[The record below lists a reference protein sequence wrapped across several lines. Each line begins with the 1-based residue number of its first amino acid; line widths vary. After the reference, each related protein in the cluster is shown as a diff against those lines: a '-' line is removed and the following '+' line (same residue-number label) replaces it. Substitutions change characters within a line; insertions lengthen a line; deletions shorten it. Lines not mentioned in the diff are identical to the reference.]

1 MLNSS
6 VAPASSSKNNLPE
19 EAKVLE
25 NIKVEEQKSTIT
37 STPQSSSQSNTKQL

>member
-1 MLNSS
+1 VLNSS
-6 VAPASSSKNNLPE
+6 VAPASSKNNLPE

-25 NIKVEEQKSTIT
+25 NIKVEEQKSIIT